1 MSDVDRLFKLHMTP
15 PFDRLRREELS
26 VIAGVS
32 REIRWQPGQIIAGPD
47 QPLRHLLIIR
57 QGAVTLVGRPLPP
70 IIGAGALLFE
80 QPLPGPL
87 VADLTQGAAGL
98 TINRGNFF
106 TIVNEC
112 PGLLVAFHECAGD
125 MVSPWP

>member
-1 MSDVDRLFKLHMTP
+1 MSAIARLFQLHMTP
-15 PFDRLRREELS
+15 PFDRLRREELA

-32 REIRWQPGQIIAGPD
+32 RETRWQPGEIIAGPD

-57 QGAVTLVGRPLPP
+57 QGAVTLAERPLPP
-70 IIGAGALLFE
+70 IIGASALLFE

-87 VADLTQGAAGL
+87 VADPTQGAAGL
-98 TINRGNFF
+98 TINRGHFF

-112 PGLLVAFHECAGD
+112 PGLLMAFHECAGD
-125 MVSPWP
+125 LVSTWP